1 MSGNLTIRTENIKEG
16 DSNYCWVNIEH
27 AGVRVG
33 KVRLKKV
40 YRRFIIKNINIYPD
54 YEGHGFA
61 TQTLDFFKEIAREI
75 IADRVR
81 NSAKGFWD
89 KMGFSDM
96 KNGNYRWVRK
106 SS

>member
-1 MSGNLTIRTENIKEG
+1 MSENLDIRAENIKEG

-27 AGVRVG
+27 AGIRVG

-40 YRRFIIKNINIYPD
+40 YRRFIIKNINIYPE

-61 TQTLDFFKEIAREI
+61 TQTVGFFKGIAREI

-81 NSAKGFWD
+81 KTARGFWN
-89 KMGFSDM
+89 KMGFEDTG
-96 KNGNYRWVRK
+96 NGNYVWVSK
-106 SS
+106 SR